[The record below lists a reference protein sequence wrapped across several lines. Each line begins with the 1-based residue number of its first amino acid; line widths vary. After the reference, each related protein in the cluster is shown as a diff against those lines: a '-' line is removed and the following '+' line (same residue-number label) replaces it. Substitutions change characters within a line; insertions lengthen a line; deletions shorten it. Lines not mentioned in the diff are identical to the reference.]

1 MQGDR
6 IISVDSTTT
15 IPVHAIIHDLN
26 GDYIYPSFIEL
37 HSEYGIPKKERGSWK
52 PQPQYQNSKSGA
64 VAWNEAI
71 HPEIEARN
79 LFKHD
84 EKNLLKTIE
93 KAGVWSGPY
102 TSTRRYCKRQWNP
115 DYFN

>member
-6 IISVDSTTT
+6 ILAADSTTT
-15 IPVHAIIHDLN
+15 IPAHAIIHDMG

-37 HSEYGIPKKERGSWK
+37 HSEYGIPHKEKVKWK

-71 HPEIEARN
+71 HPEVEARN
-79 LFKHD
+79 LFIHN
-84 EKNLLKTIE
+84 ENLLITIE
-93 KAGVWSGPY
+93 KPVLE
-102 TSTRRYCKRQWNP
+102 RY
-115 DYFN
+115 